1 MRNEYPRAREDPRI
15 LRYFEENDVQVHR
28 YTDLTDPSEGVF

>member
-1 MRNEYPRAREDPRI
+1 MRNEYPRACEDPGI
-15 LRYFEENDVQVHR
+15 LRYFEENDVHLLR